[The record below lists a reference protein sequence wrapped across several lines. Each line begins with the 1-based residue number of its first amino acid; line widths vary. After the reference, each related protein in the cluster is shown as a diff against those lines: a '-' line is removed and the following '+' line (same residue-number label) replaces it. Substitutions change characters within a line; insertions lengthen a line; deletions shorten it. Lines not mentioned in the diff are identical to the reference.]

1 MGTFPTPDEAFDEY
15 LKLYDEGVAADG
27 RVVAAISYAEQF
39 GFNMFDR
46 AHFLTSRLRGAK
58 MVRERVAGLVV
69 SLTDRRCRWRRVGA
83 GGGGGEREEAVM
95 APYPVAHY
103 PTLPPVG
110 RCSCAP
116 CSRRRRM
123 SVLRAALPAM
133 SGLAAY
139 ANAVSVAGRLC
150 EDTPA
155 AKIEKAIALTGA
167 ICQMPLA
174 ISESLAR
181 IGREHRLARDVWADR
196 QRGILKGESLV
207 DPKGTKEIAD
217 MLARFKEERGIS
229 DEVKLPVVIQTRQ
242 TEMGADF
249 AERIRTTTPISDCF
263 FRRGEYADRKRDDDA

>member
-1 MGTFPTPDEAFDEY
+1 
-15 LKLYDEGVAADG
+15 
-27 RVVAAISYAEQF
+27 
-39 GFNMFDR
+39 
-46 AHFLTSRLRGAK
+46 
-58 MVRERVAGLVV
+58 
-69 SLTDRRCRWRRVGA
+69 
-83 GGGGGEREEAVM
+83 M

-217 MLARFKEERGIS
+217 MLARFKEDRGIS
-229 DEVKLPVVIQTRQ
+229 DEVKPPVVIQTRQ
-242 TEMGADF
+242 LAAEGKVYSGTEVLRGDWPQDEPSMSDALDSMERQIYTQRERPVQMVS
-249 AERIRTTTPISDCF
+249 AEK
-263 FRRGEYADRKRDDDA
+263 FRRLHRMNDDDDR